1 MTPASMRR
9 TAAAVLALAAAVRS
23 ADAAGPTVLDATT
36 SEPRAFG
43 YQVGDVVQRRIV
55 VGVPDGL
62 VLDAA
67 SLPRPGARGRALE
80 LRAVQRERAAGGAR
94 EELTLEYQV
103 FLSPPAVRT
112 LEMPA
117 FELRFDGRPRAQE
130 LRIDAW
136 PVTVAPLVPV
146 EVSPRRGLG
155 ELQPDVEPPAI
166 DTLPAQRRLAAY
178 GVALVLLLG
187 GLAVVYFGLPWW
199 GRRHRPFA
207 NAWRDLHALP
217 AQPDD
222 AAWRSACTRL
232 HEALNTSAG
241 EVLFEHGLQAFVRRR
256 PAFAG
261 LHDDIRRFLA
271 LSRRTFFADGARA
284 PDDAAWLVGLARRC
298 RDAERGT

>member
-1 MTPASMRR
+1 MKRVSRIVLPL
-9 TAAAVLALAAAVRS
+9 LALAAAARV
-23 ADAAGPTVLDATT
+23 ACAAEPAVLEATT

-43 YQVGDVVQRRIV
+43 YQVGDVVQRHIV
-55 VGVPDGL
+55 VAVPDGL
-62 VLDAA
+62 VLDEA

-80 LRAVQRERAAGGAR
+80 LRTVQRHRTAGGTR
-94 EELTLEYQV
+94 EELQLEYQV
-103 FLSPPAVRT
+103 FLSPPTVRT

-117 FELRFDGRPRAQE
+117 FQLRFDGRPRAQE
-130 LRIDAW
+130 LRVDAW

-155 ELQPDVEPPAI
+155 ELQPDVEPPQI
-166 DTLPAQRRLAAY
+166 DTAPAQQRLVAY
-178 GVALVLLLG
+178 AVVLVLLLG

-207 NAWRDLHALP
+207 NAWRDLQALP

-222 AAWRSACTRL
+222 AAWRSACARL

-241 EVLFEHGLQAFVRRR
+241 EVLFEHRLAAFVQRR
-256 PAFAG
+256 PAFGA
-261 LHDDIRRFLA
+261 LHDELRRFLA
-271 LSRRTFFADGARA
+271 LSRRTFFADGARE
-284 PDDAAWLVGLARRC
+284 PDDAGWLVALTRRC